1 MATIPASQIVSVN
14 PGVLSPGGTP
24 LALNGL
30 ILTQNAS
37 LPAGAPLA
45 FASQAD
51 VAAYFGPTSDEANA
65 AQTYFAGFVNA
76 TTLPTSLLFA
86 KYALTATSGFIRGG
100 SLPSLATLKLI
111 TAGSLSITLEGVT
124 KTTAAL
130 DLSGAASYSAAAA
143 LIATA
148 LSLSGSDTCTYSS
161 VFNAFTITA
170 GNSTGTASTV
180 TFGTGSSAGT
190 LGFTPDAG
198 AVLSQGQASVADA
211 NAFMNSLILF
221 TQNWATFMTIWEPLI
236 ADKESFAQWTSS
248 QNNRYIY
255 ACWDSSSA
263 PTTSTDTTSIGH
275 YCKANGLNGIACV
288 YNNLLMAAFIL
299 GIGASTDFLRHN
311 GRTDYCFRSGSGLT
325 ATVTDPT
332 IASNL
337 LANGYSFYGAYG
349 TANDTFIWLYN
360 GQVIGTFK
368 WLDSMLNNIW
378 MNNAFQLALMTLLN
392 NMGSIPYNPS
402 GYALIASALQD
413 PINAALNFGAIRPNV
428 PLSASQA
435 AQVNANAGVTIDK
448 TLGTRGWYLQISDPG
463 AVARANRQSPSCTF
477 WYMDGESVQ
486 QIVLASI
493 DVL

>member
-1 MATIPASQIVSVN
+1 M
-14 PGVLSPGGTP
+14 LSPGGTP

-30 ILTQNAS
+30 ILTESSS
-37 LPAGAPLA
+37 LPSGAPLA
-45 FASQAD
+45 FPSQAA
-51 VAAYFGPTSDEANA
+51 VAAYFGPTSDEAKA

-76 TTLPTSLLFA
+76 TILPTSLLFA
-86 KYALTATSGFIRGG
+86 KYALTATSGFVRGG
-100 SLPSLATLKLI
+100 SLPSLAALKLI
-111 TAGSLSITLEGVT
+111 TAGALSVTLEGT
-124 KTTAAL
+124 LKTTSTL
-130 DLSGAASYSAAAA
+130 NLSGATSYSNAAS

-170 GNSTGTASTV
+170 GNSTGTGSTV
-180 TFGTGSSAGT
+180 TFASGSSADA
-190 LGFTPDAG
+190 LGLSAAGG
-198 AVLSQGQASVADA
+198 AVLSQGQAAVADP
-211 NAFMNSLILF
+211 NAFMNSLVLL

-255 ACWDSSSA
+255 ACWDTSSA
-263 PTTSTDTTSIGH
+263 PTTSTDTTSIGD
-275 YCKANGLNGIACV
+275 YCRSNGLNGTAPL
-288 YNNLLMAAFIL
+288 YNTFLQAAFVL
-299 GIGASTDFLRHN
+299 GIGASTDFTRQN
-311 GRTDYCFRSGSGLT
+311 GRTDFCFRSGSGMT

-332 IASNL
+332 IAANL
-337 LANGYSFYGAYG
+337 IANGYSFYGAYG
-349 TANDTFIWLYN
+349 TANDTFVWLYN
-360 GQVIGTFK
+360 GQVIGEFL

-378 MNNAFQLALMTLLN
+378 MNNAFQLALMQLLN

-402 GYALIASALQD
+402 GYALITAALQD
-413 PINAALNFGAIRPNV
+413 PINAGLNFGAIRPNV
-428 PLSASQA
+428 PLSASEA
-435 AQVNANAGVTIDK
+435 AQVNANAGVAIDK
-448 TLGTRGWYLQISDPG
+448 VLSTRGWYLQISDPG